1 MRPCASAPRIGG
13 LLFILAGP
21 FLAAAPRITFERRVP
36 APHDLGD
43 VETIALVRAIGDT
56 VKVDAFVERFIEQ
69 VNRGGQLRM
78 RDARRGG
85 DPKAD
90 AYLSVKS
97 FTCESKKGTAEGN
110 AYDVDGKK
118 MRRQFVWSDAICTAR
133 VDVSAGKQQVSYLV
147 KGEGT
152 SPRGEELTDEE
163 KNIALDQATRYA
175 AVNAADRITP
185 RRVRESIQLDANAP
199 AFDEGYARIDV
210 GELSDARE
218 IWQKALRQDPRSAAL
233 HYNLAAVCEALGD
246 HEAAELHYVTANRL
260 APREDRYAYE
270 YKSFMRRR
278 P

>member
-1 MRPCASAPRIGG
+1 